1 YRGTPTAD
9 LGALEELL
17 LRVSAM
23 VEAHHEIVELDLN
36 PVLARPDGA
45 LAVDARIRVETPPQR
60 RSWPS
65 TRKLGDP

>member
-1 YRGTPTAD
+1 
-9 LGALEELL
+9 
-17 LRVSAM
+17 M